1 MSNTHQAEHSGSAS
15 AAGPTK
21 EQIIEKVKLNIAR
34 AQETKKNMGGTFLKI
49 ESGET
54 KVLQFTGDI
63 EPIQRT
69 FKRKKDD
76 GTEEESTKTLFSY
89 KVMDLDSQDEG
100 VKLWQVS
107 KSWSDSIDNLLIE
120 GFLTLKV
127 KRTGAGTDTNYLFS
141 PVVTQ

>member
-1 MSNTHQAEHSGSAS
+1 
-15 AAGPTK
+15 
-21 EQIIEKVKLNIAR
+21 
-34 AQETKKNMGGTFLKI
+34 
-49 ESGET
+49 
-54 KVLQFTGDI
+54 
-63 EPIQRT
+63 
-69 FKRKKDD
+69 
-76 GTEEESTKTLFSY
+76 
-89 KVMDLDSQDEG
+89 MDLDSQDEG

>member
-1 MSNTHQAEHSGSAS
+1 MSNTSQAGTANAADSA
-15 AAGPTK
+15 K
-21 EQIIEKVKLNIAR
+21 EQIIEKIKMNIAR

-89 KVMDLDSQDEG
+89 KVMDLDNQDEG
-100 VKLWQVS
+100 LKLWQVS
-107 KSWSDSIDNLLIE
+107 KSWSDSIDNLLLE
-120 GFLTLKV
+120 GFITLKV